1 MRRLSHNVATQAH
14 IKEKDDKQL
23 LREFV
28 ASFEKLDDL
37 SSCFETDHIAWELS
51 RGDSDEDG
59 RKPWRSIFHSTDRS
73 HLEEL
78 YKEVTPGWPP
88 LYEELV
94 LTYRWATVDLKSYRL
109 LANPPGADLG
119 GLLMQMRGDKAL
131 WNVLVPN
138 GYLQFGKA
146 PDVNY
151 DPMCF
156 DLNRRL
162 RDGDCRIVRIDH
174 EEVLCNDRVREVSEI
189 APSFR
194 ELMLGTIELAARS
207 TPA

>member
-1 MRRLSHNVATQAH
+1 VHT
-14 IKEKDDKQL
+14 KEKDDKQL

-37 SSCFETDHIAWELS
+37 SSRFEMDPIAYELS
-51 RGDSDEDG
+51 FGDSDEDG
-59 RKPWRSIFHSTDRS
+59 LKKWLPIYHPTDRS
-73 HLEEL
+73 YLEEF
-78 YKEVTPGWPP
+78 YKKVSPDLPP

-109 LANPPGADLG
+109 LANPPGADLS
-119 GLLMQMRGDKAL
+119 GLLTEMIRDKGL
-131 WNVLVPN
+131 WDALVPN

-151 DPMCF
+151 DPVCF
-156 DLNRRL
+156 DFNRRL
-162 RDGDCRIVRIDH
+162 RDGDCKIVQLDH
-174 EEVLCNDRVREVSEI
+174 EEILCNHGIREVSEI

-194 ELMLGTIELAARS
+194 QLMIQTIELVARK